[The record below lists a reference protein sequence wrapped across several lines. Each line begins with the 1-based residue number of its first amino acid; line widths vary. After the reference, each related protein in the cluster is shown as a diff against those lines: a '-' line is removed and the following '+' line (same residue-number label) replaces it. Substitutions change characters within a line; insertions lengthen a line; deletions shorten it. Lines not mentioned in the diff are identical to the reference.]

1 MLGQRS
7 LIATVKA
14 HVVGSSVSG
23 IAIVSPVPISFLGDV
38 DRTSGNVIA
47 PENPLYGVSIADK
60 VLVTE
65 RTRGST
71 VGAYILYALAK
82 RGKAPKAIVVSK
94 PDPVIIAGAVISG
107 ITYVYNVP
115 REVVKAVRC
124 GDLIEIDAER
134 SEVRIWR
141 EGS

>member
-7 LIATVKA
+7 LVATVKA
-14 HVVGSSVSG
+14 RVVGSSVSG

-47 PENPLYGVSIADK
+47 PENPLYGVSIAGK

-82 RGKAPKAIVVSK
+82 RGKAPRAIVVSK
-94 PDPVIIAGAVISG
+94 PDPVIIAGAVISR
-107 ITYVYNVP
+107 ITYAYNVP
-115 REVVKAVRC
+115 HEVVKIVRC
-124 GDLIEIDAER
+124 GDLVEIDAER
-134 SEVRIWR
+134 GEVRVWR